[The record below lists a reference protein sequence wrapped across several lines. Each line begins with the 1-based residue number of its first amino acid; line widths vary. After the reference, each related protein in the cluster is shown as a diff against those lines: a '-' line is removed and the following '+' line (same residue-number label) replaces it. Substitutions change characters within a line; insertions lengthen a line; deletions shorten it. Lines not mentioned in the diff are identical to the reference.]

1 MTEQDYLGPTRHV
14 ESDAPQV
21 VEFARAAA
29 AGAAEDVERAVRIY
43 SAVRDRI
50 VYDPYDRFDDDSSF
64 SALRALQRG
73 RGFCIPKAAL
83 LVACAR
89 ASGIPGRLGFADVRN
104 HLASRRL
111 TVANNGDIFRWHCFA
126 ELLLGGRWV
135 KATPAFDLALC
146 ERAGIVPLEFDGGSD
161 SVFHAFDRSNRRH
174 MEYVLER
181 GSFAGVPV
189 EAILETWRKHSPG
202 FFDASYL
209 RGGRAFA
216 DEMEAPR

>member
-1 MTEQDYLGPTRHV
+1 MEQDCLGPTRHV

-29 AGAAEDVERAVRIY
+29 AGAADDVERAVRIY

-50 VYDPYDRFDDDSSF
+50 AYDPYDRFGDDSTF
-64 SALRALQRG
+64 SAVRALQRS
-73 RGFCIPKAAL
+73 RGHCISKGAL

-89 ASGIPGRLGFADVRN
+89 ASGIPARLGFADVRN

-111 TVANNGDIFRWHCFA
+111 TMANNGDTFRWHCFA

-146 ERAGIVPLEFDGGSD
+146 ERAGILPLEFDGRND
-161 SVFHAFDRSNRRH
+161 SLFHPFDPSNRRH
-174 MEYVLER
+174 MEYVLGR

-189 EAILETWRKHSPG
+189 EAILETWRRHSPG
-202 FFDASYL
+202 LFDTSYL
-209 RGGRAFA
+209 RGAKAFA